1 MAVKI
6 WPVMTGIEMRSSKS
20 QKWNTTIEKAGSGR
34 MRSNTN
40 QLLPLWTIQIKYWR
54 LTTAEY
60 KAIMGF
66 VALLKG
72 AHEPFFWLDPED
84 NHETGIQLPSVG
96 YGTYQCVM
104 KFGNYV
110 EAVDHVDQLAVYV
123 DGVLQDSNA
132 YTVVGG
138 TVVFDVAPASG
149 SVVTAD
155 YRYYWH
161 VHFPADSISINH
173 IITNFKQTGTLKFES
188 WR

>member
-1 MAVKI
+1 MSVKI
-6 WPVMTGIEMRSSKS
+6 WPVMTGIEMRSTKS
-20 QKWNTTIEKAGSGR
+20 QKWNTTMEKSGSGR

-40 QLLPLWTIQIKYWR
+40 QLLPLWTIQVKYWK
-54 LTTAEY
+54 LTEAEY
-60 KAIMGF
+60 KTIMGF

-72 AHEPFFWLDPED
+72 AHESFFWLDPED
-84 NHETGIQLPSVG
+84 NRETGIQLPSIG
-96 YGTYQCVM
+96 LGSYQCVM
-104 KFGNYV
+104 KLGNYV

-123 DGVLQDSNA
+123 NGVLQGSSS

-138 TVVFDVAPASG
+138 AVVFGTAPASG

-161 VHFPADSISINH
+161 VHLPADGISMNH
-173 IITNFKQTGTLKFES
+173 VMTDFKQTGTLKFES

>member
-1 MAVKI
+1 MSVKI

-40 QLLPLWTIQIKYWR
+40 QLLPLWTIQVKYWK
-54 LTTAEY
+54 LSDAEY
-60 KAIMGF
+60 RTIMGF

-84 NHETGIQLPSVG
+84 YQETGRTLARISSG
-96 YGTYQCVM
+96 KYQCVM
-104 KFGNYV
+104 KFGDYV
-110 EAVDHVDQLAVYV
+110 EAVDYVDQLKVYV
-123 DGVLQDSNA
+123 DGVLQASSA
-132 YTVVGG
+132 YTVSGG
-138 TVVFDVAPASG
+138 MITFVTAPGVSA
-149 SVVTAD
+149 VVTAD

-161 VHFPADSISINH
+161 VHLPADGISMNH
-173 IITNFKQTGTLKFES
+173 IINDFKQTGSIKFEV

>member
-6 WPVMTGIEMRSSKS
+6 WPTFDGIAIRSTKS
-20 QKWNTTIEKAGSGR
+20 QKWNTTMEKSGSGR

-40 QLLPLWTIQIKYWR
+40 QLLPSWSISIKYSW
-54 LTTAEY
+54 LDETKY
-60 KAIMGF
+60 KTIMGF

-96 YGTYQCVM
+96 VGTYQCVM
-104 KFGNYV
+104 KLGNYV
-110 EAVDHVDQLAVYV
+110 EAVDYVDQLAVYV
-123 DGVLQDSNA
+123 DGVLQDSGA

-138 TVVFDVAPASG
+138 AIVFDTAPAAG

-161 VHFPADSISINH
+161 VHLPADGISMNH
-173 IITNFKQTGTLKFES
+173 VFTDFKQTGTLKFES